1 MKLSNT
7 LMMNESLL
15 PNTKKAFTLA
25 EVLIT
30 LSILGVVAALTIP
43 TLVNRYTDAGAQA
56 KMKKAIRDY
65 ENFAAAYMA
74 ENEATNLNDLGCA
87 NIGQYMKIARQ
98 VNGNCDFVTADGTRF
113 IFQDTKTVS
122 KADDPIGGGVVVFD
136 SETAPRYGVVMWAKN
151 GIVNGN
157 GTDVN
162 AQTKNAAIAGDIP
175 TVPTGITPTNGYYNA
190 ATFLGTKADV
200 LRKGTTGVG
209 ISTATDNDVIS
220 GVAKT

>member
-74 ENEATNLNDLGCA
+74 ENEATDLNDLGCA

-113 IFQDTKTVS
+113 IFQDTQER
-122 KADDPIGGGVVVFD
+122 AANGPIGGGVLVYD

-157 GTDVN
+157 GVDVN
-162 AQTKNAAIAGDIP
+162 NQANSAIAGDIP
-175 TVPTGITPTNGYYNA
+175 DVPTGITPTNGYYNA

-200 LRKGTTGVG
+200 LRKGTQGVG
-209 ISTATDNDVIS
+209 ISTATDANVIS